1 MRKCSPSGW
10 QYRYCPSDLDAS
22 SLRRRLRGRT
32 PVMGVGSIVI
42 PLMREPLVCRQI
54 NHRVRSVSHFVSSQ
68 VKSTVNRAPW
78 FRSPR
83 PILNS
88 PPIRWT
94 KDRIILIPSPREQA
108 GSNPSGRTGPSLD
121 TDSAYHFANPSPPSG
136 WVGDFHPQATEHAQH
151 TTNPLAGA
159 RAARGG
165 VVPRGE
171 AAASSIEIA
180 E

>member
-136 WVGDFHPQATEHAQH
+136 WVGTFTPKLLSMPSTQRTRLRE
-151 TTNPLAGA
+151 
-159 RAARGG
+159 RALRGG
-165 VVPRGE
+165 LCRGE
-171 AAASSIEIA
+171 KLRRHPIEIA